1 MGSLNVEQLAQE
13 LAQGL
18 GDYSDLVTAGIK
30 KAVDEVSAEAVEELK
45 STSPVR
51 TGAYAKDWTSKKAYE
66 DTRSKRKTVYNKGH
80 YQLTHL
86 LENGYAKRNGG
97 RVAAKEHIKAVEER
111 VVSSFEEKIKGE
123 IS

>member
-13 LAQGL
+13 IANGL
-18 GDYSDLVTAGIK
+18 KDYSDHVTAGIK
-30 KAVDEVSAEAVEELK
+30 KAVDEVSQEAVEELK
-45 STSPVR
+45 RTSPER

-66 DTRSKRKTVYNKGH
+66 DTRSKRKTVYNKDH

-86 LENGYAKRNGG
+86 LENGYVKRNGG
-97 RVAAKEHIKAVEER
+97 RVSRPHIKNVEEI
-111 VVSSFEEKIKGE
+111 VKSSLEEKIKGE